1 MVDDGKNK
9 YYLGVIVK
17 DSENI
22 YDKIRELIGI
32 APGSV
37 NIMEDTID
45 VDLQVEY
52 FEYSSQISTEFD
64 DEWALNQINLLQ
76 DSEYPLKEKKQILTR
91 LASIEDVTAYRAIE
105 AYADAPDKDLRDW
118 SILALQE
125 SRMHLESHF
134 LEEKQVFI
142 STGLGGRDNKLRYFV
157 VLIARNRR
165 ELTEFQK
172 KIIQEEF
179 PYALKKYEGEVE
191 EFDFSGYL
199 ATMSLL
205 IPIQYPIHDLFS
217 EGILEC
223 NQYGDFLRDD
233 CIATNVKKLTF
244 DEVEAFIEKKN
255 TEFDSGDTEDNMN

>member
-1 MVDDGKNK
+1 MKE
-9 YYLGVIVK
+9 
-17 DSENI
+17 SENI
-22 YDKIRELIGI
+22 YDKIRELIGTS
-32 APGSV
+32 PGSV

-52 FEYSSQISTEFD
+52 FEYSRQISTEFD
-64 DEWALNQINLLQ
+64 DEWALNQIYLLQ
-76 DSEYPLKEKKQILTR
+76 DSEYPLKGKKQILAR
-91 LASIEDVTAYRAIE
+91 LASMEDVSAYRAIE
-105 AYADAPDKDLRDW
+105 AYVDAPDKDLRDW
-118 SILALQE
+118 SLLALQE
-125 SRMHLESHF
+125 SRMHLESHL

-142 STGLGGRDNKLRYFV
+142 STGLGGREHKLRYFV
-157 VLIARNRR
+157 VLIARNRCIF
-165 ELTEFQK
+165 TEFQK
-172 KIIQEEF
+172 NIIQKEF
-179 PYALKKYEGEVE
+179 PYVLKKYDGEIE

-244 DEVEAFIEKKN
+244 DEVEAFIEKRKSDNDPGN
-255 TEFDSGDTEDNMN
+255 TEENMN